1 MLLWEE
7 SIKLI
12 ETIKLNTMAIIDSYL
27 KTGIRNLLKYKF
39 YSFINI
45 LGLAIGIA
53 GSLLIILYVS
63 NELSY
68 DKFNKNY
75 ERIYRVGVRG
85 KVRGEPLNMAVSC
98 APMAKALLNDFPEVE
113 QTTRLTRMGDWLIGS
128 GDRKFNEESFLF
140 ADSTFFDVFSFKLIK
155 GDPKKVLSRPRT
167 MVMTQTAVK
176 KYFGN
181 EDPMG
186 KSIRVENDSTLFEI
200 TGVMEDLPVNSHFHF
215 QLLGSNISYP
225 NQSNNPIWVSNN
237 FYNYVKLK
245 EGTDSKEFEKKLRI
259 LITKYIGPQ
268 IKQFLNISMEE
279 FEKGGSSYNFFIQP
293 LADIHLKSNLQYE
306 LEPNGNILY
315 VYIFSVV
322 AILILLIAC
331 INFMNL
337 ATARSATRAK
347 EVGLRKVVGSGKSKL
362 ISQFLTESILVSFI
376 ALLLALLIVELTLP
390 AFNNLL
396 DIKLSMGYLSN
407 WYTIPALIGFSIFI
421 GLLSGS
427 YPSFFLASF
436 NPISVLKGKLKA
448 GAKSS
453 GLRSTLVISQFTVSI
468 IILLATSVVYLQL
481 RYMQNYNLGF
491 VKENKIIIKRSD
503 GLKNN
508 MDVFKQE
515 AAKVSGVISIANTNA
530 LPGKN
535 YSGRGFSL
543 NAFLLEGDQ
552 NTGTTYT
559 LQQGFISPGFE
570 KTLGLELVDGRFLSS
585 DIPTDS
591 NAVVVSQATVK
602 ALELDKPLQ
611 HRLMS
616 PGQPPRYW
624 QIIGVV
630 KDFHIESL
638 RSNIAPVALTF
649 MPGNFEGVVI
659 ASIEPGSEQNAINGM
674 KEIWS
679 KLSEFPFEYYFLDDN
694 LNKMY
699 KGEQRTGIILISFSI
714 LAIIISCLGLLGM
727 VSFTTSLR
735 TKEIAIR
742 KSLGAEDR
750 TIITILS
757 SETLK
762 MIIISTVIAWIV
774 SWYALTKWLQN
785 FAYHTKINPVIFLVV
800 PILITLI
807 SLITI
812 SFEVYK
818 ATLRNP
824 AEVLKYE

>member
-1 MLLWEE
+1 
-7 SIKLI
+7 
-12 ETIKLNTMAIIDSYL
+12 MAIFDSYL
-27 KTGIRNLLKYKF
+27 KTGIRNLLKYRF

-45 LGLAIGIA
+45 FGLAIGIA

-75 ERIYRVGVRG
+75 ERIYRIGVRG
-85 KVRGEPLNMAVSC
+85 KVRGEPINMAVSC
-98 APMAKALLNDFPEVE
+98 APMARALLREFPEVE
-113 QTTRLTRMGDWLIGS
+113 QTTRLTKMGDWLIGS
-128 GDRKFNEESFLF
+128 GDRKFNEENFLF
-140 ADSTFFDVFSFKLIK
+140 ADSTFFDVFGYKLIK

-167 MVMTQTAVK
+167 MVMTVSGAK

-181 EDPMG
+181 EDPVG

-200 TGVMEDLPVNSHFHF
+200 TGVMEDVPVNSHFHF
-215 QLLGSNISYP
+215 LLLGSNISYP
-225 NQSNNPIWVSNN
+225 QQSENPIWVSNN
-237 FYNYVKLK
+237 YYNYVKLK
-245 EGTDSKEFEKKLRI
+245 EGSDPKKFEEKLKT

-279 FEKGGSSYNFFIQP
+279 FEKAGSSYNFFIQP
-293 LADIHLKSNLQYE
+293 LGDIHLKSNLQYE
-306 LEPNGNILY
+306 MEPNGNILY

-322 AILILLIAC
+322 AILILIIAC

-347 EVGLRKVVGSGKSKL
+347 EVGLRKVVGSDKSKL
-362 ISQFLTESILVSFI
+362 ISQFLSESILVSFI
-376 ALLLALLIVELTLP
+376 AMILSLLFVELALP
-390 AFNNLL
+390 SFNNLL
-396 DIKLSMGYLSN
+396 DIKLSMDYFSN
-407 WYTIPALIGFSIFI
+407 WYTIPSLVGFSIII
-421 GLLSGS
+421 GLISGS

-453 GLRSTLVISQFTVSI
+453 MLRSTLVISQFTVSI
-468 IILLATSVVYLQL
+468 VILLATSVVFLQL
-481 RYMQNYNLGF
+481 KFMQNYNLGF
-491 VKENKIIIKRSD
+491 VKDNKIVIKRSD
-503 GLKNN
+503 GLKRN
-508 MDVFKQE
+508 MDTFKQE
-515 AAKVSGVISIANTNA
+515 ALKVPGVISIANSNA
-530 LPGKN
+530 IPGKR

-543 NAFLLEGDQ
+543 NAFLLEGDP

-570 KTLGLELVDGRFLSS
+570 KTLGLELVEGRFLSA
-585 DIPTDS
+585 DIPSDS
-591 NAVVVSQATVK
+591 SAAVVSQATVK

-624 QIIGVV
+624 QIVGVV

-638 RSNIAPVALTF
+638 RNSIAPVALTF

-659 ASIEPGSEQNAINGM
+659 ASIDPGNEQRAINGM
-674 KEIWS
+674 REIWS
-679 KLSEFPFEYYFLDDN
+679 KMSEFPFEYYFLDDS

-699 KGEQRTGIILISFSI
+699 KGEQRTGIILISFSV

-742 KSLGAEDR
+742 KSLGAENQS
-750 TIITILS
+750 IITILS

-762 MIIISTVIAWIV
+762 MIVISTVIAWIV
-774 SWYALTKWLQN
+774 SWFALNKWLQN
-785 FAYHTKINPVIFLVV
+785 FAYHTKINPILFFVV
-800 PILITLI
+800 PIIITII

-818 ATLRNP
+818 ATLKNP

>member
-1 MLLWEE
+1 
-7 SIKLI
+7 
-12 ETIKLNTMAIIDSYL
+12 MAIIDSYV

-68 DKFNKNY
+68 DKFNKDY
-75 ERIYRVGVRG
+75 ERIYRIGVNG
-85 KVRGEPLNMAVSC
+85 KVRGEPINMAVSC
-98 APMAKALLNDFPEVE
+98 APMAKALLSDFPEVE

-128 GDRKFNEESFLF
+128 GDRKFNEENFLF

-155 GDPKKVLSRPRT
+155 GDPKKVLNRPKT

-181 EDPMG
+181 EDPIG
-186 KSIRVENDSTLFEI
+186 KSIRVENDTTLFEI
-200 TGVMEDLPVNSHFHF
+200 TGIMEDLPVNSHFHF
-215 QLLGSNISYP
+215 QLLGSTISYP
-225 NQSNNPIWVSNN
+225 RQSENPVWVSNN

-245 EGTDSKEFEKKLRI
+245 EGTNPKEFEKKLRI

-268 IKQFLNISMEE
+268 LKQFLNISIEE
-279 FEKGGSSYNFFIQP
+279 FEKSGGSYNFFIQP
-293 LADIHLKSNLQYE
+293 LADIHLKSKLQYE
-306 LEPNGNILY
+306 LEPNGNMLY

-322 AILILLIAC
+322 ALLILLIAC

-347 EVGLRKVVGSGKSKL
+347 EVGLRKVVGSDRGKL

-376 ALLLALLIVELTLP
+376 ALILSLLIVELTLP
-390 AFNNLL
+390 SFNALL
-396 DIKLSMGYLSN
+396 DIKLSMGYFST
-407 WYTIPALIGFSIFI
+407 WYTVPALIGFAVFI
-421 GLLSGS
+421 GLISGS

-453 GLRSTLVISQFTVSI
+453 GLRTTLVISQFTVSI
-468 IILLATSVVYLQL
+468 VILLATSVVYLQL
-481 RYMQNYNLGF
+481 RYMQNYNMGF
-491 VKENKIIIKRSD
+491 VKENKIVIKRSD
-503 GLKNN
+503 GLKKN
-508 MDVFKQE
+508 MDTFKQE
-515 AAKVSGVISIANTNA
+515 AIKIPGVISVANANA
-530 LPGKN
+530 IPGRN
-535 YSGRGFSL
+535 YSL
-543 NAFLLEGDQ
+543 NAFLLEGDA

-570 KTLGLELVDGRFLSS
+570 KTLGLELVEGRFL
-585 DIPTDS
+585 DANIPTDS
-591 NAVVVSQATVK
+591 NAAVVSQATVK

-624 QIIGVV
+624 QIVGVV

-638 RSNIAPVALTF
+638 RKNLAPVALTF
-649 MPGNFEGVVI
+649 MPGNFEGVVV
-659 ASIEPGSEQNAINGM
+659 ASIEPGSEQSAINGM

-679 KLSEFPFEYYFLDDN
+679 RLSEFPFEYYFLDDS

-742 KSLGAEDR
+742 KTLGAEER

-757 SETLK
+757 SETLR
-762 MIIISTVIAWIV
+762 MIIISTVIAWII
-774 SWYALTKWLQN
+774 SWYALNKWLQN
-785 FAYHTKINPVIFLVV
+785 FAYHTKINPVIFFVV
-800 PILITLI
+800 PIIITVI

-824 AEVLKYE
+824 ADVLKYE

>member
-1 MLLWEE
+1 M
-7 SIKLI
+7 S
-12 ETIKLNTMAIIDSYL
+12 IIDSYL
-27 KTGIRNLLKYKF
+27 KTGFRNLSKYRF

-53 GSLLIILYVS
+53 GSLLIVLYVS

-68 DKFNKNY
+68 DKFNKDY
-75 ERIYRVGVRG
+75 ERIYRVGVKG

-98 APMAKALLNDFPEVE
+98 APMAKALLSDFPEVE

-128 GDRKFNEESFLF
+128 GDRKFNEENFLF
-140 ADSTFFDVFSFKLIK
+140 ADSTFFDVFNFKLIK

-167 MVMTQTAVK
+167 MVMTQTAVR

-181 EDPMG
+181 EDPVG

-200 TGVMEDLPVNSHFHF
+200 TGIMEDLPVNSHFHF
-215 QLLGSNISYP
+215 QLLGSTISYP
-225 NQSNNPIWVSNN
+225 RQSENPNWISNN

-245 EGTDSKEFEKKLRI
+245 EGTKPQEFEKKLRI

-268 IKQFLNISMEE
+268 IKQFLNITVEE
-279 FEKGGSSYNFFIQP
+279 FEKSGNSYNFFIQP
-293 LADIHLKSNLQYE
+293 LADIHLKSKLQYE
-306 LEPNGNILY
+306 LEANGNIMY

-347 EVGLRKVVGSGKSKL
+347 EVGLRKVVGSDKGKL
-362 ISQFLTESILVSFI
+362 ISQFLAESILVTFI
-376 ALLLALLIVELTLP
+376 SLILSLLIVELTLP

-396 DIKLSMGYLSN
+396 DIKLSMGYFSK
-407 WYTIPALIGFSIFI
+407 WYIIPALIGFSVII
-421 GLLSGS
+421 GLISGS
-427 YPSFFLASF
+427 YPSLFLASF

-453 GLRSTLVISQFTVSI
+453 KLRSVLVISQFTVSI
-468 IILLATSVVYLQL
+468 VILLATSIVFLQL
-481 RYMQNYNLGF
+481 KYMQNYNLGF
-491 VKENKIIIKRSD
+491 VKENRIIIKRSD
-503 GLKNN
+503 GLKKN
-508 MDVFKQE
+508 MDTFKQE
-515 AAKVSGVISIANTNA
+515 AAKVPGIISVANTTA
-530 LPGKN
+530 IPGRK
-535 YSGRGFSL
+535 YGL
-543 NAFLLEGDQ
+543 YAFLLDGDE

-570 KTLGLELVDGRFLSS
+570 KTLGLELIEGRFLNT

-591 NAVVVSQATVK
+591 NAVVISQATVK

-624 QIIGVV
+624 QIVGVV

-638 RSNIAPVALTF
+638 RSNISPVALTF
-649 MPGNFEGVVI
+649 MPGNFEGIVV
-659 ASIEPGSEQNAINGM
+659 ASIEPGSEQRAINGM
-674 KEIWS
+674 KDIWMR
-679 KLSEFPFEYYFLDDN
+679 LSEFPFEYYFLDDS

-742 KSLGAEDR
+742 KTLGAEEKS
-750 TIITILS
+750 IITILS
-757 SETLK
+757 SETLRL
-762 MIIISTVIAWIV
+762 IVFSTIIAWVI
-774 SWYALTKWLQN
+774 SWFALNKWLQN
-785 FAYHTKINPVIFLVV
+785 FAYHTKINPSLFIAVPVI
-800 PILITLI
+800 ITVI
-807 SLITI
+807 SFVTI
-812 SFEVYK
+812 SFEVIK
-818 ATLRNP
+818 ATRRNP
-824 AEVLKYE
+824 ADVLKYE

>member
-1 MLLWEE
+1 M
-7 SIKLI
+7 
-12 ETIKLNTMAIIDSYL
+12 TVIDSYL

-39 YSFINI
+39 YSFINV

-75 ERIYRVGVRG
+75 ERIYRIGVKG

-98 APMAKALLNDFPEVE
+98 APMAQALLSDFPEVE

-128 GDRKFNEESFLF
+128 GDRKFNEENFLF
-140 ADSTFFDVFSFKLIK
+140 ADSTFFDIFSFKLIK
-155 GDPKKVLSRPRT
+155 GDPKKVLNRPRT

-181 EDPMG
+181 EDPIG

-200 TGVMEDLPVNSHFHF
+200 TGIMEDLPVNSHFHF
-215 QLLGSNISYP
+215 QLLGSTISYP
-225 NQSNNPIWVSNN
+225 NQSNNPMWVSNN

-245 EGTDSKEFEKKLRI
+245 EGTKPLEFEKKLRI

-268 IKQFLNISMEE
+268 LKQFLNISIEE

-293 LADIHLKSNLQYE
+293 LADIHLKSKLQYE

-347 EVGLRKVVGSGKSKL
+347 EVGLRKVVGSDKRKL

-376 ALLLALLIVELTLP
+376 ALLLSLLIVELTLP

-396 DIKLSMGYLSN
+396 DIKLTMGYLST
-407 WYTIPALIGFSIFI
+407 WYTVPALIGFSVFI
-421 GLLSGS
+421 GLISGS

-453 GLRSTLVISQFTVSI
+453 GLRSALVISQFSVSI
-468 IILLATSVVYLQL
+468 IILLATSMVFLQL
-481 RYMQNYNLGF
+481 RYMQNFNLGF
-491 VKENKIIIKRSD
+491 VKENKIVIKRSD
-503 GLKNN
+503 GLKKN

-515 AAKVSGVISIANTNA
+515 AAKVPGVISVANSNTI
-530 LPGKN
+530 PGKN
-535 YSGRGFSL
+535 YSL
-543 NAFLLEGDQ
+543 NAFLLEGDE
-552 NTGTTYT
+552 NIGTTYT
-559 LQQGFISPGFE
+559 LQQGFISPDFE
-570 KTLGLELVDGRFLSS
+570 KTLGLELVEGRFLSS

-624 QIIGVV
+624 QIVGVV

-638 RSNIAPVALTF
+638 RSSLAPIALTF
-649 MPGNFEGVVI
+649 MPGNFEGIVI
-659 ASIEPGSEQNAINGM
+659 ASIESGSEQSAISGM

-679 KLSEFPFEYYFLDDN
+679 RMSEFPFEYYFLDDS
-694 LNKMY
+694 LNRLY

-750 TIITILS
+750 SIITILS

-762 MIIISTVIAWIV
+762 MIIVSTVIAWIV
-774 SWYALTKWLQN
+774 SWYTLSRWLQN
-785 FAYHTKINPVIFLVV
+785 FAYHTKINPLIFIAV
-800 PILITLI
+800 PIIITLI

-824 AEVLKYE
+824 ADVLKYE